1 MTATER
7 GIRPEAVALAIFA
20 ALAGLI
26 SLAVLGQL
34 LARQLALDS
43 AEFPV
48 LRAFGMTR
56 RSLLALSAARLALV
70 TVAGAILAVAIAV
83 AASPLMPIGAARLA
97 EPDPGVRPTWPC
109 SPSASRSS
117 RRCRSCCSP
126 RRPCAR

>member
-1 MTATER
+1 M
-7 GIRPEAVALAIFA
+7 
-20 ALAGLI
+20 I

-43 AEFPV
+43 AEFPI

-70 TVAGAILAVAIAV
+70 TVAGAVLAVAIAV

-97 EPDPGVRPTWPC
+97 EPDPGVAGSTWPC

-117 RRCRSCCSP
+117 RRCRSHCSP
-126 RRPCAR
+126 GRPGAR